1 MTEVYLNGEFVPSE
15 EAKVPV
21 MDRGFLFGDGV
32 YEVIPVYDGRPRRL
46 AAHLDRL
53 GRSLA
58 AIRLVNPHPD
68 AEWYRILAVLLGSGG
83 DRSVYVQ
90 VTRGPATER
99 DHCFPADVH
108 PTVLAMVR
116 PMKARRPDLADT
128 GVAAITRAD
137 QRWHRCDIKAT
148 SLLAAV
154 LARQEAADV
163 GAEEAIL
170 LRDGRA
176 VEGSSSDLFLV
187 KGGEISTPPLGPNL
201 LAGITRGL
209 VVELAAEAGIR
220 CHERDIAAA
229 ELDGADELW
238 LSSSVREVVPVTRL
252 DGVPV
257 GSGLPGPLWRRM
269 DGLYQDYKDR
279 LRAGDAE

>member
-1 MTEVYLNGEFVPSE
+1 MAEVYLNGAFVPLE

-32 YEVIPVYDGRPRRL
+32 YEVIPVYEGRPRRL

-58 AIRLVNPHPD
+58 AIRLANPLPD
-68 AEWYRILAVLLGSGG
+68 AEWHRILAVLLGSGG
-83 DRSVYVQ
+83 DQSVYVQ
-90 VTRGPATER
+90 VTRGSATER
-99 DHCFPADVH
+99 DHRFPAKVH
-108 PTVLAMVR
+108 PTVLAMAR

-137 QRWHRCDIKAT
+137 QRWDRCDIKAT
-148 SLLAAV
+148 ALLAAV
-154 LARQEAADV
+154 LARQEAAEV
-163 GAEEAIL
+163 GADEAIL
-170 LRDGRA
+170 VRDGRA
-176 VEGSSSDLFLV
+176 VEGSSSNLFLV
-187 KGGEISTPPLGPNL
+187 TGGEISTPPLGPNL
-201 LAGITRGL
+201 LAGITRAL
-209 VVELAAEAGIR
+209 VMELAAGAGIP
-220 CHERDIAAA
+220 CYERDIAAV
-229 ELDGADELW
+229 ELAGADEVW
-238 LSSSVREVVPVTRL
+238 LTSSLREVVPVTRL